1 MGPGCIVCLHTETS
15 AGSGHRQFF
24 DLGGRACAPFGQ
36 LRVLLSFHLN
46 TVGPSSTLRGTA
58 GTRLF
63 KSDDMISCIMQL
75 PRLYA
80 LLPEDSIP
88 NVWFGRDMSDQVCL
102 VIRGMDMGPVYC
114 RWNVGLFASD
124 ALQIRMDNPVVLRV
138 VVHALSGRI
147 RIMLHV
153 PCHFV
158 HLNSLMYHITFP
170 GGTRKTTYV
179 GYGAPSIFHCNHNNI
194 LYIH

>member
-1 MGPGCIVCLHTETS
+1 MPESGGIQDKPRFASDFAQDLRRYGQSSGTWVPDVLCVYTQRPRRQGLCPFRTIPGFVVVPPH
-15 AGSGHRQFF
+15 
-24 DLGGRACAPFGQ
+24 
-36 LRVLLSFHLN
+36 
-46 TVGPSSTLRGTA
+46 TVGPPSTLRGTA
-58 GTRLF
+58 GTLLF

-170 GGTRKTTYV
+170 GGTRKV
-179 GYGAPSIFHCNHNNI
+179 A
-194 LYIH
+194 